1 MSNQNIFKAS
11 KEGNFER
18 VKYLIE
24 IEKVDVNSKNNLALG
39 VRIEHIFI
47 LLFFS

>member
-1 MSNQNIFKAS
+1 MSNENIFKAT

-24 IEKVDVNSKNNLALG
+24 KEKVEINKQNEVNK
-39 VRIEHIFI
+39 IK
-47 LLFFS
+47 